1 MECAS
6 VQKRLTA
13 YIDNELDAQTRG
25 IVKTHLNLCSTCS
38 LKYDGLKKT
47 LANARAW
54 GAKPL
59 PEGFAATVRERA
71 ERGEAPRAARAPSLS
86 LLEWFASLPRPAW
99 QVAAAC
105 ALLLAGLVLGHLVWP
120 RHVVSERVVTVP
132 QAVGERDE
140 TLAMLELLQKQ
151 KIVLS
156 IGEGN
161 ERTIATLSDMQRDL
175 ATSLGPPLAGK
186 VALYQEAEAMIA
198 AGRYDDAES
207 VLGDLARDKDFV
219 LAPYARI
226 TRLAAQPL
234 PGGGL
239 RVADV
244 LLSEAL
250 GSPER
255 LYWAVRA
262 RTSGLTRAYAEALD
276 EGLEWLGPIRLPEI
290 LYRSPAGDD

>member
-38 LKYDGLKKT
+38 LEYDGLKKT

-86 LLEWFASLPRPAW
+86 LLEWFASLPRRGGAW

-105 ALLLAGLVLGHLVWP
+105 ALLLVGLVLGHLVWA

-132 QAVGERDE
+132 RVAGERDE

-151 KIVLS
+151 KIVLG
-156 IGEGN
+156 IGKGN

-198 AGRYDDAES
+198 AGRYDDAETI
-207 VLGDLARDKDFV
+207 LGDLARDKDFV

-234 PGGGL
+234 PGGGP

-255 LYWAVRA
+255 LYRAVRA
-262 RTSGLTRAYAEALD
+262 RTSGLTRA
-276 EGLEWLGPIRLPEI
+276 
-290 LYRSPAGDD
+290 